1 MLPPIQVI
9 QENNSFEPPFLYI
22 CKDFIQQRRQKRFL
36 WHYHTYPWF
45 RFPAFWRGIWI
56 KVKYENP
63 SQKERERAWIRMQS
77 FSAAKQK
84 CQIMMQ
90 YVCLQKLLLKSISQ
104 IPLLQLHNAKND
116 NHLGLMHSG
125 GAPNAPHAQNSWRTS
140 FYQLLCLGARQVVQ
154 SLRGGFS

>member
-1 MLPPIQVI
+1 
-9 QENNSFEPPFLYI
+9 
-22 CKDFIQQRRQKRFL
+22 
-36 WHYHTYPWF
+36 
-45 RFPAFWRGIWI
+45 
-56 KVKYENP
+56 
-63 SQKERERAWIRMQS
+63 MQS

-125 GAPNAPHAQNSWRTS
+125 GAPNAPHAQNS
-140 FYQLLCLGARQVVQ
+140 
-154 SLRGGFS
+154 